1 MKKKSGDGFAAPIVI
16 VAIIVLI
23 DIAVVVVGIMM
34 VRAVFPDHI
43 GIGTFLVIFVT
54 VMLSSVL
61 AIYVLRA
68 RVKEIKSERADDLS
82 KY

>member
-1 MKKKSGDGFAAPIVI
+1 MKKKGGDGFAAPVII

-23 DIAVVVVGIMM
+23 DIAVVVAGIMI
-34 VRAVFPDHI
+34 VRSFFPEHT
-43 GIGTFLVIFVT
+43 GIGTFLVIVVT

-61 AIYVLRA
+61 AVYVLRA
-68 RVKEIKSERADDLS
+68 RVKEIKSEREGDLS